1 VTRTVRRRAAALAVV
16 AAVAVL
22 TGCGPALPS
31 TVVPDTAITVGWNG
45 ELTSLNAAAAPTPG
59 NIDVAQAIRADFGDI
74 VDGEFILDEG
84 FGTVSIVAE
93 DPFTVRYDLAEP
105 SWSDGTPLDAA
116 DLLLGWAAS
125 AGYFATASD
134 AASEIEPDAA
144 PTVPGVDEFARAID
158 VEFPHPT
165 NTWQSAVTVPVA
177 AHVVGKRAFG
187 LDDAMEAKQ
196 AVIRAIEKADAS
208 ALAAIA
214 EVWNNDFTLPEDGG
228 IPADLLVSSGPF
240 QVKEVTRADEG
251 QTVTL
256 VPNPAYRGA
265 VTPQVAWIELVPAGD
280 DPVGAIGESLDIAQV
295 GPVSANAAR
304 IHEMERRDH
313 AIQTTHDGTVWAVLL
328 APTGVFTDAAARAAF
343 LRTVPASDLVDRGG
357 GAWSS
362 AYTATTSV
370 LAAPGSRAFDIVS
383 EDSGFAAAF
392 GKADDS
398 ALERAAAG
406 VAEGATVCVL
416 YDRRSEFADGAF
428 AALREAA
435 GAAGWGVAD
444 CGSDDVGAALDQG
457 GWNAAIVRV
466 PLAQT
471 PADVA
476 ALWGSEGAA
485 SVTALA
491 DPERDALIAQ
501 LAQTVDVYEAREV
514 LAQIEATIV
523 RGAVARPFA
532 ANPRVTVLDRDV
544 TGVTARNG
552 ADASLTHSVA
562 QWAVV
567 P

>member
-1 VTRTVRRRAAALAVV
+1 MTRTVRRRAAALAVV

-31 TVVPDTAITVGWNG
+31 TVVPGTAITVGWGG

-59 NIDVAQAIRADFGDI
+59 NVEVARAIRADFGDI
-74 VDGEFILDEG
+74 VDGEFVPDEG

-93 DPFTVRYDLAEP
+93 DPFTVRYDLEDP
-105 SWSDGTPLDAA
+105 SWSDGIPLDAA
-116 DLLLGWAAS
+116 DLLLGWAAP
-125 AGYFATASD
+125 AGYS
-134 AASEIEPDAA
+134 ASEADDASETEPDAA
-144 PTVPGVDEFARAID
+144 PTVPTVDEFARAID

-196 AVIRAIEKADAS
+196 AVIRAIQEADAS

-214 EVWNNDFTLPEDGG
+214 EVWNNDFTLPEDGE
-228 IPADLLVSSGPF
+228 IPADMLVSSGPF

-265 VTPQVAWIELVPAGD
+265 VTPQVARIDLVPAGD
-280 DPVGAIGESLDIAQV
+280 DPVAAIGESLDVAQV
-295 GPVSANAAR
+295 DPVSANAAP

-313 AIQTTHDGTVWAVLL
+313 TIQTTHDGTVWTVLL
-328 APTGVFTDAAARAAF
+328 SPTAAFADAAARAAF
-343 LRTVPASDLVDRGG
+343 LRMVPGPDLVDRGG
-357 GAWSS
+357 GEWSS
-362 AYTATTSV
+362 AYTATTSL
-370 LAAPGSRAFDIVS
+370 LAAPSSRAFEIVS
-383 EDSGFAAAF
+383 EDSGFATVL

-416 YDRRSEFADGAF
+416 YDRRSEFAAGAF
-428 AALREAA
+428 AALRDAA
-435 GAAGWGVAD
+435 AAAGWSVAD
-444 CGSDDVGAALDQG
+444 CGSDDVDVALDQG

-466 PLAQT
+466 PLPQT
-471 PADVA
+471 PADIA

-491 DPERDALIAQ
+491 DPDRDALIAQ
-501 LAQTVDVYEAREV
+501 VAQTVDVYEARDV

-523 RGAVARPFA
+523 RAAIARPFA
-532 ANPRVTVLDRDV
+532 VNPRVTVLDRDV
-544 TGVTARNG
+544 TGVTARDG
-552 ADASLTHSVA
+552 ASASLTSSVA

>member
-1 VTRTVRRRAAALAVV
+1 MTRTVRRRAAALAVV

-22 TGCGPALPS
+22 AGCGPALPG
-31 TVVPDTAITVGWNG
+31 TVVPGTQITVGWHG

-59 NIDVAQAIRADFGDI
+59 NLEIAQAIRADFGDI
-74 VDGEFILDEG
+74 VDGEFVPDEG
-84 FGTVSIVAE
+84 FGTVSILDD
-93 DPFTVRYDLAEP
+93 DPFTVRYDLGEP
-105 SWSDGTPLDAA
+105 SWSDGIPLDAA

-125 AGYFATASD
+125 AGYFAAD
-134 AASEIEPDAA
+134 ADDASETEPDASPA
-144 PTVPGVDEFARAID
+144 VLTVDEFARAIE

-177 AHVVGKRAFG
+177 AHIVGGRAFG

-196 AVIRAIEKADAS
+196 AVIRAIQEADAS

-214 EVWNNDFTLPEDGG
+214 EVWHNDFTIAEDGAV
-228 IPADLLVSSGPF
+228 PADALVSSGPF
-240 QVKEVTRADEG
+240 QVQEVSRAEEG

-265 VTPQVAWIELVPAGD
+265 VTPQVARIDLVPAGD
-280 DPVGAIGESLDIAQV
+280 DPVAAIGERLDVVQV
-295 GPVSANAAR
+295 DPVAANAAP

-313 AIQTTHDGTVWAVLL
+313 TIQTTHDGTVWTVLL
-328 APTGVFTDAAARAAF
+328 APTAVFADEAARAAF
-343 LRTVPASDLVDRGG
+343 LRMVPASDLVGRGG

-362 AYTATTSV
+362 AYTSTTSL
-370 LAAPGSRAFDIVS
+370 LAAPESRAFDIVS
-383 EDSGFAAAF
+383 EDSGFATVL
-392 GKADDS
+392 GKADDP

-416 YDRRSEFADGAF
+416 YDRRSEFAAGAF
-428 AALREAA
+428 AALRDAA
-435 GAAGWGVAD
+435 GTAGWSVAD
-444 CGSDDVGAALDQG
+444 CGSDDAAVALDQG
-457 GWNAAIVRV
+457 AWNAAIVRV
-466 PLAQT
+466 PLPQT

-485 SVTALA
+485 PVVARA
-491 DPERDALIAQ
+491 DADRDALIAQ
-501 LAQTVDVYEAREV
+501 LAQTVDVYEARDV

-523 RGAVARPFA
+523 RAAVARPFA
-532 ANPRVTVLDRDV
+532 VNPRVTVLDRDV
-544 TGVTARNG
+544 TGVTARSG
-552 ADASLTHSVA
+552 ADAPLTHSVA